1 MLTNTFAAVM
11 LAGLAACAITTAGI
25 LAISRRERWARE
37 NSVYFM
43 SFAAGILAVV
53 SLVHVTPR
61 SFQMS
66 QLAPL
71 LLLAGFFALHLS
83 NRFLHRR
90 LYHSTEDWRYAQ
102 GLVLMLGIGFHSF
115 VDGIIYSVTFEV
127 GVFTGLMTAIGT
139 VLHEFPEGII
149 AYVLLQQAGYSRSKC
164 ILYAFLA
171 AGLSTPLGALVSYPF
186 IAGIGDRALGIML
199 ALSAG
204 ALVYVWASHL
214 IPTVEEQD
222 RRYTAVALLGGLLL
236 GMGIIISRG
245 NPF

>member
-1 MLTNTFAAVM
+1 
-11 LAGLAACAITTAGI
+11 
-25 LAISRRERWARE
+25 
-37 NSVYFM
+37 M

-53 SLVHVTPR
+53 SIVHITPR
-61 SFQMS
+61 SFEMS
-66 QLAPL
+66 RLAPL
-71 LLLAGFFALHLS
+71 FLLAGFLALHLS

-90 LYHSTEDWRYAQ
+90 LHHRGEDWRYAQ
-102 GLVLMLGIGFHSF
+102 GLILMLGIGFHSF

-149 AYVLLQQAGYSRSKC
+149 AYILLQQAGYSRRKC

-186 IAGIGDRALGIML
+186 IAGIGDRALGILL

-204 ALVYVWASHL
+204 ALIYVWAGHL

-222 RRYTAVALLGGLLL
+222 RRYTTVALFGGLLL
-236 GMGIIISRG
+236 GIGIIISRG

>member
-1 MLTNTFAAVM
+1 MLTNTFVAVM
-11 LAGLAACAITTAGI
+11 LAGLAACAITSAGI
-25 LAISRRERWARE
+25 LVISRHERWAQK

-61 SFQMS
+61 SFEMS
-66 QLAPL
+66 RLAPW
-71 LLLAGFFALHLS
+71 LLLAGFFALHVS

-90 LYHSTEDWRYAQ
+90 LHHQAEDWRYAQ
-102 GLVLMLGIGFHSF
+102 GLIFMLGIGFHSF

-127 GVFTGLMTAIGT
+127 GVFTGLMTVIGT

-149 AYVLLQQAGYSRSKC
+149 AYILLQEAGYPQRKR

-171 AGLSTPLGALVSYPF
+171 AGLTTPLGALVSYPF
-186 IAGIGDRALGIML
+186 IAGIGDRALGILL

-204 ALVYVWASHL
+204 ALVYVWAGHL
-214 IPTVEEQD
+214 IPAIEEQD
-222 RRYTAVALLGGLLL
+222 RRYATVALLGGLLL
-236 GMGIIISRG
+236 GMGIILSKE